1 MISKEKRTSILYGF
15 VALLFSIILY
25 FNANGQTM
33 QNTLSGNESYSQT
46 ASDVSI
52 QLLYD
57 TDKYYIHGYENTTT
71 VKLASA
77 NRIQLMAEANE
88 DTRTFRVTADLAHL
102 GEGTHEVPLK
112 IKNLSSAVTAKLQPE
127 TITVTIEKKVTKDF
141 EVKAIL
147 PTETTPSGYNL
158 TETTVDPTKVTIT
171 TGDKTLAEI
180 HQVVAKVNPSMITDD
195 GVNSNVSVQALNS
208 AGEPLSI
215 VSDPVQVNVTSDA
228 IKPKKTVSLYGIQ
241 QGTKGE
247 GIKNYDFKFSELEAE
262 VTGTTEQLAQ
272 IGDSIAVPID
282 ISGITHRTT
291 RTIQI
296 PIEQGMSVSP
306 KSVKVEI
313 TPVLESTTSD
323 SSVDKNQS
331 STKRN
336 DSTTST
342 TKSTTSSTS
351 LSSVQTESKQTS
363 ESTDSSESTMQ
374 STQESQ
380 TYSSEN

>member
-247 GIKNYDFKFSELEAE
+247 GIKSYNFKFSELEAE

>member
-1 MISKEKRTSILYGF
+1 M
-15 VALLFSIILY
+15 
-25 FNANGQTM
+25 
-33 QNTLSGNESYSQT
+33 
-46 ASDVSI
+46 
-52 QLLYD
+52 
-57 TDKYYIHGYENTTT
+57 
-71 VKLASA
+71 
-77 NRIQLMAEANE
+77 
-88 DTRTFRVTADLAHL
+88 
-102 GEGTHEVPLK
+102 
-112 IKNLSSAVTAKLQPE
+112 
-127 TITVTIEKKVTKDF
+127 
-141 EVKAIL
+141 
-147 PTETTPSGYNL
+147 
-158 TETTVDPTKVTIT
+158 
-171 TGDKTLAEI
+171 
-180 HQVVAKVNPSMITDD
+180 
-195 GVNSNVSVQALNS
+195 
-208 AGEPLSI
+208 
-215 VSDPVQVNVTSDA
+215 QVNVTSDA

-247 GIKNYDFKFSELEAE
+247 GIKNYNFKFSELEAE

>member
-247 GIKNYDFKFSELEAE
+247 GIKNYNFKFSELEAE

-282 ISGITHRTT
+282 ISGISHRTT

-296 PIEQGMSVSP
+296 PVEQGMSVSP

-336 DSTTST
+336 DSTMST

>member
-208 AGEPLSI
+208 AGEPLNI

-247 GIKNYDFKFSELEAE
+247 GIKNYNFKFSELEAE

>member
-247 GIKNYDFKFSELEAE
+247 GIKNYNFKFSELEAE

-272 IGDSIAVPID
+272 IGDSIAMPID

>member
-158 TETTVDPTKVTIT
+158 TETTVDPTKVMIT

-247 GIKNYDFKFSELEAE
+247 GIKNYNFKFSELEAE

>member
-247 GIKNYDFKFSELEAE
+247 GIKNYNFKFSELEAE

-296 PIEQGMSVSP
+296 PVEQGMSVSP

-374 STQESQ
+374 STQENQ

>member
-180 HQVVAKVNPSMITDD
+180 HQVVAKVNSSMITDD

-247 GIKNYDFKFSELEAE
+247 GIKNYNFKFSELEAE

>member
-57 TDKYYIHGYENTTT
+57 TYKYYIHGYENTTT

-180 HQVVAKVNPSMITDD
+180 HQVVAKVNSSMITDD

-247 GIKNYDFKFSELEAE
+247 GIKNYNFKFSELEAE

>member
-208 AGEPLSI
+208 AGESLSI

-247 GIKNYDFKFSELEAE
+247 GIKNYNFKFSELEAE

-296 PIEQGMSVSP
+296 PVEQGMSVSP

-336 DSTTST
+336 DSTMST

>member
-247 GIKNYDFKFSELEAE
+247 GIKNYNFKFSELEAE

-323 SSVDKNQS
+323 SSADKNQS

>member
-215 VSDPVQVNVTSDA
+215 VSDPVQVNVTSDV

-247 GIKNYDFKFSELEAE
+247 GIKNYNFKFSELEAE

>member
-215 VSDPVQVNVTSDA
+215 VSDPVQVNVKSDA

-247 GIKNYDFKFSELEAE
+247 GIKNYNFKFSELEAE

-296 PIEQGMSVSP
+296 PVEQGMSVSP

-374 STQESQ
+374 STQENQ

>member
-88 DTRTFRVTADLAHL
+88 DTRTFRVTADLAHI

-247 GIKNYDFKFSELEAE
+247 GIKNYNFKFSELEAE

-296 PIEQGMSVSP
+296 PVEQGMSVSP

-336 DSTTST
+336 DSTMST

>member
-158 TETTVDPTKVTIT
+158 TETTVNPTKVTIT

-215 VSDPVQVNVTSDA
+215 VSDQVQVNVTSDA

-247 GIKNYDFKFSELEAE
+247 GIKNYNFKFSELEAE

-296 PIEQGMSVSP
+296 PVEQGMSVSP
-306 KSVKVEI
+306 KSIKVEI

>member
-112 IKNLSSAVTAKLQPE
+112 IKNLSGAVTAKLQPE

-241 QGTKGE
+241 QGTKSE
-247 GIKNYDFKFSELEAE
+247 GIKNYNFKFSELEAE

-272 IGDSIAVPID
+272 LGDSIAVPID

-323 SSVDKNQS
+323 SSADKNQS

>member
-180 HQVVAKVNPSMITDD
+180 HQVVAKVTPSMITDD

-247 GIKNYDFKFSELEAE
+247 GIKNYNFKFSELEAE

>member
-180 HQVVAKVNPSMITDD
+180 HQVVAKVNLSMITDD

-247 GIKNYDFKFSELEAE
+247 GIKNYNFKFSELEAE

>member
-180 HQVVAKVNPSMITDD
+180 HQVVAKVNPSMITDH

-247 GIKNYDFKFSELEAE
+247 GIKNYNFKFSELEAE

-296 PIEQGMSVSP
+296 PVEQGMSVSP

>member
-195 GVNSNVSVQALNS
+195 GVNSSVSVQALNS

-247 GIKNYDFKFSELEAE
+247 GIKSYNFKFSELEAE

-296 PIEQGMSVSP
+296 PVEQGMSVSP

-313 TPVLESTTSD
+313 APVLESTTSD

>member
-158 TETTVDPTKVTIT
+158 TETTVDPTKVTII

-247 GIKNYDFKFSELEAE
+247 GIKNYNFKFSELEAE

-296 PIEQGMSVSP
+296 PVEQGMSVSP

>member
-195 GVNSNVSVQALNS
+195 GVNSNVSVQSLNS

-247 GIKNYDFKFSELEAE
+247 GIKNYNFKFSELEAE

-296 PIEQGMSVSP
+296 PVEQGMSVSP

>member
-15 VALLFSIILY
+15 VALLFSIIIY

-247 GIKNYDFKFSELEAE
+247 GIKNYNFKFSELEAE

-296 PIEQGMSVSP
+296 PVEQGMSVSP

>member
-1 MISKEKRTSILYGF
+1 MISKEKHTSILYGF

-247 GIKNYDFKFSELEAE
+247 GIKNYNFKFSELEAE

-296 PIEQGMSVSP
+296 PVEQGMSVSP

-313 TPVLESTTSD
+313 APVLESTTSD

>member
-247 GIKNYDFKFSELEAE
+247 GIKNYNFKFSELEAE

-296 PIEQGMSVSP
+296 PIEQGMSISP

>member
-247 GIKNYDFKFSELEAE
+247 GIKNYNFKFSELEAE

-374 STQESQ
+374 STQENQ

>member
-46 ASDVSI
+46 VSDVSI

-77 NRIQLMAEANE
+77 NRIQLIAEANE

-215 VSDPVQVNVTSDA
+215 VSDPVQVNVASDA

-247 GIKNYDFKFSELEAE
+247 GIKNYNFKFSELEAE

-296 PIEQGMSVSP
+296 PVEQGMSVSP

-313 TPVLESTTSD
+313 APVLESTTSD

-331 STKRN
+331 STKRI

-342 TKSTTSSTS
+342 TKSNTSNTS

>member
-71 VKLASA
+71 VKLTSA

-228 IKPKKTVSLYGIQ
+228 IKPKKTVNLYGIQ

-247 GIKNYDFKFSELEAE
+247 GIKNYNFKFSELEAE

-296 PIEQGMSVSP
+296 PVEQGMSVSP

>member
-247 GIKNYDFKFSELEAE
+247 GIKNYNFKFSELEAE

-374 STQESQ
+374 STQESH

>member
-247 GIKNYDFKFSELEAE
+247 GIKNYNFKFSELEAE

-351 LSSVQTESKQTS
+351 LFSVQTESKQTS

>member
-77 NRIQLMAEANE
+77 NRIQLMSEANE

-247 GIKNYDFKFSELEAE
+247 GIKNYNFKFSELEAE

-296 PIEQGMSVSP
+296 PVEQGMSVSP

-313 TPVLESTTSD
+313 APVLESTTSD

>member
-247 GIKNYDFKFSELEAE
+247 GIKNYNFKFSELEAE

-313 TPVLESTTSD
+313 APVLESATSD

>member
-158 TETTVDPTKVTIT
+158 TETTVNPTKVTIT

-215 VSDPVQVNVTSDA
+215 VSDQVQVNVTSDA

-247 GIKNYDFKFSELEAE
+247 GIKNYNFKFSELEAE

-296 PIEQGMSVSP
+296 PVEQGMSVSP

-313 TPVLESTTSD
+313 TPVLESITSD

>member
-158 TETTVDPTKVTIT
+158 TETTVDPTKVMIT

-247 GIKNYDFKFSELEAE
+247 GIKNYNFKFSELEAE

-374 STQESQ
+374 NTQESQ

>member
-247 GIKNYDFKFSELEAE
+247 GIKNYNFKFSELEAE

-296 PIEQGMSVSP
+296 PVEQGMSVSP

-380 TYSSEN
+380 KYSSEN

>member
-247 GIKNYDFKFSELEAE
+247 GIKNYNFKFSELEAE

-272 IGDSIAVPID
+272 LGDSIAVPID

-323 SSVDKNQS
+323 SSADKSQS

>member
-158 TETTVDPTKVTIT
+158 TETTVDPSKVTIT

-241 QGTKGE
+241 QGTKSE
-247 GIKNYDFKFSELEAE
+247 GIKNYNFKFSELEAE

-296 PIEQGMSVSP
+296 PVEQGMSVSP

-313 TPVLESTTSD
+313 APVLESTTSD

-363 ESTDSSESTMQ
+363 ESTDSTESTMQ

>member
-247 GIKNYDFKFSELEAE
+247 GIKNYNFKFSELEAE

-296 PIEQGMSVSP
+296 PVEQGMSVSP
-306 KSVKVEI
+306 KSIKVEI

>member
-247 GIKNYDFKFSELEAE
+247 GIKNYNFKFSELEAE

-272 IGDSIAVPID
+272 LGDSIAVPID

-323 SSVDKNQS
+323 SSADKNQS